1 MKDYIQPF
9 KRQLIGFLKTGKF
22 EQNFIF
28 YVVYKDKIK
37 KFMIDFK
44 SKRFGYIVDTVLYYC
59 ISMAL
64 DNNCDLEELHLV
76 KKLEVI
82 LI

>member
-9 KRQLIGFLKTGKF
+9 KRQLTGFLNTGNS
-22 EQNFIF
+22 EQDFIF

-44 SKRFGYIVDTVLYYC
+44 SKRFGYIVDMVLYNC
-59 ISMAL
+59 ITMAL